1 MQFAI
6 RKPGGLHTPPPS
18 LRHIIDIIPCVSA
31 LSAQLT
37 HMIKVDEPYISTH
50 SQRKENPVCEDAY
63 NTTHHGIYTLLDFP
77 HLLGLCGALP
87 ATWYVLCFHVVWGI
101 LSAETW
107 PDCSPATSDLPPA
120 VWKMCA
126 GGANA
131 TIVHSSAPME
141 GANDVTLTTGSCI
154 DDDTGCTL
162 APTTLNDYHGRL
174 TIAIEICSTIP
185 PNTLS

>member
-87 ATWYVLCFHVVWGI
+87 ATWYVSVFMLCGGSFRLKHGQTARRRHPTSHQLYGKCAREAQMP
-101 LSAETW
+101 LSSTPRLQW
-107 PDCSPATSDLPPA
+107 R
-120 VWKMCA
+120 
-126 GGANA
+126 G
-131 TIVHSSAPME
+131 
-141 GANDVTLTTGSCI
+141 LTT
-154 DDDTGCTL
+154 
-162 APTTLNDYHGRL
+162 
-174 TIAIEICSTIP
+174 
-185 PNTLS
+185 